1 MIRINLLP
9 FRAARKKENIRQQ
22 ISAFVLS
29 LFLVTGLLY
38 WVGGYWS
45 KKIDALNTE
54 IQGIQRDLTATQ
66 SAAKEV
72 DRIIKELDELHKKT
86 EVINNLKKS
95 RREPVQMLE
104 AMAELVVEKRMWFT
118 DFSDSGQTVKIKGIA
133 LDNKT
138 VADFMTQL
146 EESALF
152 SNVNL
157 DNLKQQTMYENL
169 SLKNFEI
176 TCSKAEPENASD
188 KKAAS
193 S

>member
-22 ISAFVLS
+22 ISGFVLF
-29 LFLVTGLLY
+29 LFLLTGLLY
-38 WVGGYWS
+38 WVGGFWS
-45 KKIDALNTE
+45 NKIDDLNMD
-54 IQGIQRDLTATQ
+54 IQGIQRELTATQ
-66 SAAKEV
+66 TAAKEV
-72 DRIIKELDELHKKT
+72 DKIKKELDELQKKT
-86 EVINNLKKS
+86 EVIGSLKKS

-104 AMAELVVEKRMWFT
+104 AMTRLVVEKRMWFT
-118 DFSDSGQTVKIKGIA
+118 DFSDSDQTVKIKGIA

-138 VADFMTQL
+138 VADFMTLL

-157 DNLKQQTMYENL
+157 DNLKQQTMFENM

-176 TCSKAEPENASD
+176 TCSKAAPETASD
-188 KKAAS
+188 NKAAS

>member
-22 ISAFVLS
+22 ISAFVLC
-29 LFLVTGLLY
+29 LFLVTCLLF
-38 WVGGYWS
+38 WVGGFWS
-45 KKIDALNTE
+45 KKIESLNAE
-54 IQGIQRDLTATQ
+54 IKSVRSELTATQ
-66 SAAKEV
+66 AAAKEV
-72 DRIIKELDELHKKT
+72 DRIITELDELQKKT
-86 EVINNLKKS
+86 EVIGNLKKS

-104 AMAELVVEKRMWFT
+104 AMTGLVIEKRMWFT
-118 DFSDSGQTVKIKGIA
+118 DFSDSDRTVKIKGIA

-138 VADFMTQL
+138 VADFMTEL

-157 DNLKQQTMYENL
+157 DNLKQQTLLENL
-169 SLKNFEI
+169 NLKNFEI
-176 TCSKAEPENASD
+176 TCSKVEPEQASD
-188 KKAAS
+188 NKAAS